1 VGFRGHCPFRQYMK
15 SKPAKYGI
23 KLWALCDSSTSFA
36 LNMQVYTGKRAGEP
50 PEKNQGERVVRDLI
64 EVIKGSGRNVT
75 MDNFFTSVP
84 LARHLLSKKLSLVG
98 TLRKN
103 KSDIPVEFLPNRDR
117 VVNDTLF
124 GHQENLT
131 LVSYVP
137 KKGKSV
143 ILLSSMHTDAQI
155 SNREDKKRRS
165 YSITIVQRGVW
176 THWIKWLKLTP
187 LSESLAG
194 GQWCCF
200 TISWMSLQS
209 TPSLSGVM

>member
-1 VGFRGHCPFRQYMK
+1 MK

-137 KKGKSV
+137 TKGKSV

-155 SNREDKKRRS
+155 SNREDKKPEIILNYNRSKGSVDTLDQMVETYSTKRKSRR
-165 YSITIVQRGVW
+165 
-176 THWIKWLKLTP
+176 
-187 LSESLAG
+187 
-194 GQWCCF
+194 
-200 TISWMSLQS
+200 
-209 TPSLSGVM
+209 